1 MLRISCGAQPRYV
14 RMLPFPCGHNRTI
27 GFGSPLRIFADVWY
41 FSARSS
47 VLTVYLAAFDLAA
60 FDHALLD
67 TFLRRPLAPVRNLA
81 CRWIPQPAIHA

>member
-1 MLRISCGAQPRYV
+1 MLRISCGAQPRHV

-41 FSARSS
+41 CSARASF
-47 VLTVYLAAFDLAA
+47 LTVYLAA

-81 CRWIPQPAIHA
+81 CRWLPQPAIHA